1 MNAQDT
7 ANNILVDFDAE
18 SQSNLLGNS
27 RAAPTGITPF
37 HFNDRV
43 DEFLTRSFRTRLSPT
58 LGRKQHLILSFRQQV
73 VEMQQSG
80 RLQNDSGPQNAYW
93 AHEKGAQTGDDTIR
107 GAQVGSTLTATIEDQ
122 ELMLDEHR
130 LGNDGTQTS
139 RSC

>member
-1 MNAQDT
+1 MNESIIPFRSGISKFSRGTTSRIRFRPVTNAQDT

-43 DEFLTRSFRTRLSPT
+43 DEFFTRSFRTRLSPT

-80 RLQNDSGPQNAYW
+80 RLQNDSGPP
-93 AHEKGAQTGDDTIR
+93 ER
-107 GAQVGSTLTATIEDQ
+107 V
-122 ELMLDEHR
+122 
-130 LGNDGTQTS
+130 LG
-139 RSC
+139 